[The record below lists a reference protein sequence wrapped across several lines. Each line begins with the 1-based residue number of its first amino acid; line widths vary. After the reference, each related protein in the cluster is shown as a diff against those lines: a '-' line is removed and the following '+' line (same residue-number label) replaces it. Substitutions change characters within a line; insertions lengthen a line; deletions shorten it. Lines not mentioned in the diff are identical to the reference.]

1 MFSRAHPRPKCS
13 SEAYV
18 GPPRALRGHPEW
30 TLPTTRREGATG
42 ALAFGSLEGGF
53 TLMSG
58 QGPLQWSA
66 CGGVTPADRGPPG
79 KKGEGPWTSSPEAP
93 RGQCPRGQQS
103 TDAGRM
109 LTGQRYSENSI
120 HSDRSSLFHG
130 RIGPSGEGRPAARGH
145 APSKWQ
151 SQDPGLG
158 RAIDDLSPGRPFHAQ
173 RCRTTTLMRL
183 KVTSTH
189 QTHSLLIRQRRAS
202 LGRTDAQEGDQGT
215 EPQSRNGGSVPR
227 KTEPL
232 SPPGLGDTSTARGP
246 A

>member
-13 SEAYV
+13 AEAYV
-18 GPPRALRGHPEW
+18 GPPGALRGHPEW
-30 TLPTTRREGATG
+30 TLRTTRREGATG

-103 TDAGRM
+103 TDADRM
-109 LTGQRYSENSI
+109 PRTGQRYSENSI
-120 HSDRSSLFHG
+120 HADRSSLFHG
-130 RIGPSGEGRPAARGH
+130 RIGPGGKGRPAARGH

-151 SQDPGLG
+151 SQDPDLG

-173 RCRTTTLMRL
+173 RQNRHPDETENHIHTPNTFSPNQTTEGE
-183 KVTSTH
+183 S
-189 QTHSLLIRQRRAS
+189 Q
-202 LGRTDAQEGDQGT
+202 GRTDAQGDQGM

-227 KTEPL
+227 KTGPL
-232 SPPGLGDTSTARGP
+232 PPPGLGDTSTARGP